1 MEKYFQNSE
10 NLHVYGR
17 EGTENIHEFMSEIH
31 LFIYLLF
38 PKIRFYYAQEELE
51 LTYIVKADLELMIF
65 LP

>member
-17 EGTENIHEFMSEIH
+17 EGTENICEFMSEIH
-31 LFIYLLF
+31 LFISLLF
-38 PKIRFYYAQEELE
+38 PEMRFHYVQELG
-51 LTYIVKADLELMIF
+51 LTYVAKADLELTIF

>member
-1 MEKYFQNSE
+1 MEKYFQDSE

-17 EGTENIHEFMSEIH
+17 EGTENIWEFMSEIH

-38 PKIRFYYAQEELE
+38 PEIRFHYVQEELE
-51 LTYIVKADLELMIF
+51 LTYVAKADLELMIF